1 LGVLVHGGA
10 TRQLTPNIPVWQDAP
25 VSAVVPKPPEPS
37 ILPKRTGPP
46 KIVTK
51 LELASLPPGTRHNL
65 HLQLF
70 RDPAGQPLRV
80 PVLVVR
86 GAEPGPVLGVT
97 AAIHGN
103 ELNGIPAVHR
113 FVHGL
118 DPKRLSGT
126 VAAISV
132 VNIPGFLLRRR
143 GFSDARDLNR
153 LFPGKTGGTD
163 SQLWIEKLREQF
175 LVRLDYLVDLHTAG
189 PGRTNPVYARIDLDD
204 PATVELGIAA
214 KPDLILH
221 KPANPK
227 TLRGAAGELGIPCMT
242 LELGAPQVLQPEI
255 VERATKGLRRI
266 ARHLEMI
273 QRPLNPR
280 SRPPLCGESS
290 WVYTEHG
297 GLLEVFPELL
307 ERVREGQLIG
317 RIVNLFGEIVG
328 EYHAPFRGVV
338 IGKTI
343 DPLAPIGTRIVHLGK
358 LSAWEE

>member
-1 LGVLVHGGA
+1 VS
-10 TRQLTPNIPVWQDAP
+10 TIPPPRAAP
-25 VSAVVPKPPEPS
+25 PV
-37 ILPKRTGPP
+37 LPKRDGPP

-51 LELASLPPGTRHNL
+51 LDLASLPPGTRHHL

-86 GAEPGPVLGVT
+86 GIDPGPVLGVT

-118 DPKRLSGT
+118 DPKRLRGT
-126 VAAISV
+126 VVAISV

-153 LFPGKTGGTD
+153 LFPGKDGGTD
-163 SQLWIEKLREQF
+163 SQLWIGKLREQF
-175 LVRLDYLVDLHTAG
+175 LTRVDFLVDLHTAG
-189 PGRTNPVYARIDLDD
+189 PGRTNPVYARINLDE
-204 PATVELGIAA
+204 PLTVELGVAA
-214 KPDLILH
+214 KPDLLLH
-221 KPANPK
+221 KPPNPK
-227 TLRGAAGELGIPCMT
+227 TLRGAAQAAGVPCVT

-266 ARHLEMI
+266 ARHLEMLP
-273 QRPLNPR
+273 RPLVLR
-280 SRPPLCGESS
+280 SRPPLCRESS
-290 WVYTEHG
+290 WLYTEHG

-307 ERVREGQLIG
+307 ERVREGEPIG

-328 EYHAPFRGVV
+328 EYHAPHKGIV

-343 DPLAPIGTRIVHLGK
+343 DPVAPIGTRIIHLGR
-358 LSAWEE
+358 LANWEDVESS

>member
-1 LGVLVHGGA
+1 MAEIVC
-10 TRQLTPNIPVWQDAP
+10 
-25 VSAVVPKPPEPS
+25 VSQPPPERPDPPA
-37 ILPKRTGPP
+37 LPKREGPP

-51 LELASLPPGTRHNL
+51 LDLAKLPLGTRHRL

-118 DPKRLSGT
+118 DPKRLRGT
-126 VAAISV
+126 VVAISV

-153 LFPGKTGGTD
+153 LFPGKDGGTD
-163 SQLWIEKLREQF
+163 SQLWIGRLREQF
-175 LVRLDYLVDLHTAG
+175 LTQVDFLVDLHTAG
-189 PGRTNPVYARIDLDD
+189 PGRTNPVYARIDLDE
-204 PATVELGIAA
+204 PTSVELGVAA
-214 KPDLILH
+214 KPDLVLH

-227 TLRGAAGELGIPCMT
+227 TLRGAARELGVPCVT

-255 VERATKGLRRI
+255 VERATNGLRRI
-266 ARHLEMI
+266 ARYLEMLP
-273 QRPLNPR
+273 RPLNVR
-280 SRPPLCGESS
+280 SRPTLCSESS
-290 WVYTEHG
+290 WLYTEHG

-307 ERVREGQLIG
+307 ERVREGQSIA
-317 RIVNLFGEIVG
+317 RIVNLFGEVVG
-328 EYHAPFRGVV
+328 EYQAPHKGIV
-338 IGKTI
+338 IGKTL
-343 DPLAPIGTRIVHLGK
+343 DPVAPIGTRIVHLGK
-358 LSAWEE
+358 LAAWDD

>member
-1 LGVLVHGGA
+1 M
-10 TRQLTPNIPVWQDAP
+10 RD
-25 VSAVVPKPPEPS
+25 
-37 ILPKRTGPP
+37 GPP

-51 LELASLPPGTRHNL
+51 LDLANLPPGTRHNL

-118 DPKRLSGT
+118 DPKRLRGT
-126 VAAISV
+126 VVAISV

-153 LFPGKTGGTD
+153 LFPGKDGGTD
-163 SQLWIEKLREQF
+163 SQLWIGKLREQF
-175 LVRLDYLVDLHTAG
+175 LTRLDFLVDLHTAG
-189 PGRTNPVYARIDLDD
+189 PGRTNPVYARVNLDE
-204 PATVELGIAA
+204 PLTVEMGVAA

-221 KPANPK
+221 KPPNPR
-227 TLRGAAGELGIPCMT
+227 TLRGAARAAGIPGVT
-242 LELGAPQVLQPEI
+242 LELGAPQILQPEI
-255 VERATKGLRRI
+255 VERGTKGLRRI
-266 ARHLEMI
+266 ARHLEMLG
-273 QRPLNPR
+273 RPLAPR
-280 SRPPLCGESS
+280 SRPPLCSESN
-290 WVYTEHG
+290 WLYTEHG

-307 ERVREGQLIG
+307 ERVREGDPIA
-317 RIVNLFGEIVG
+317 RVVNLFGEIIG
-328 EYHAPFRGVV
+328 EYHAPYKGVI

-343 DPLAPIGTRIVHLGK
+343 DPVAPIGTRIINLGK
-358 LSAWEE
+358 LAVWDDVA

>member
-1 LGVLVHGGA
+1 M
-10 TRQLTPNIPVWQDAP
+10 RD
-25 VSAVVPKPPEPS
+25 
-37 ILPKRTGPP
+37 GPP

-51 LELASLPPGTRHNL
+51 LDLTVLPPGTRHHL

-86 GAEPGPVLGVT
+86 GAEPGPILGVT
-97 AAIHGN
+97 AAVHGN

-118 DPKRLSGT
+118 DPKRLRGT
-126 VAAISV
+126 VVAISV

-153 LFPGKTGGTD
+153 LFPGKDGGTD
-163 SQLWIEKLREQF
+163 SQLWIARLREQF
-175 LVRLDYLVDLHTAG
+175 LTRLDFLVDLHTAG
-189 PGRTNPVYARIDLDD
+189 PGRTNPVYARVDLED
-204 PATVELGIAA
+204 PITVDLGVAA

-221 KPANPK
+221 KPANTK
-227 TLRGAAGELGIPCMT
+227 TLRGAAGALGVPCVT

-266 ARHLEMI
+266 ARHLEMLP
-273 QRPLNPR
+273 RPLTPR
-280 SRPPLCGESS
+280 SRPPLCSESE
-290 WVYTEHG
+290 WIYTAHG
-297 GLLEVFPELL
+297 GLLEVFPEPL
-307 ERVREGQLIG
+307 ERVREGEAIA
-317 RIVNLFGEIVG
+317 RIVNLFGEVVG
-328 EYHAPFRGVV
+328 EYQAPHKGII

-343 DPLAPIGTRIVHLGK
+343 DPVAPIGTRIVHLGK
-358 LSAWEE
+358 LAAWED

>member
-1 LGVLVHGGA
+1 M
-10 TRQLTPNIPVWQDAP
+10 
-25 VSAVVPKPPEPS
+25 SSSPPPRAEPTV
-37 ILPKRTGPP
+37 LPKRVGPP
-46 KIVTK
+46 KIVNK
-51 LELASLPPGTRHNL
+51 LDLASLPAGTLHQL
-65 HLQLF
+65 HLHLF

-86 GAEPGPVLGVT
+86 GSEPGPILGLT

-118 DPKRLSGT
+118 DPKRLRGT
-126 VAAISV
+126 VVAISV

-153 LFPGKTGGTD
+153 LFPGKLGGTD
-163 SQLWIEKLREQF
+163 SQLWIDRLREQF
-175 LVRLDYLVDLHTAG
+175 LTHVDFLIDLHTAG
-189 PGRTNPVYARIDLDD
+189 PGRTNPIYARVDLED
-204 PATVELGIAA
+204 PLTVELGVAA

-227 TLRGAAGELGIPCMT
+227 TLRGAASELEIPCVT
-242 LELGAPQVLQPEI
+242 LELGAPQVLQQEI
-255 VERATKGLRRI
+255 IERATAGLRRI

-273 QRPLNPR
+273 GRPLNPR
-280 SRPPLCGESS
+280 GRPQLCNDSS

-297 GLLEVFPELL
+297 GLLEVYPAPLD
-307 ERVREGQLIG
+307 RVRKGEAIA

-328 EYHAPFRGVV
+328 EYEAPFKGIV
-338 IGKTI
+338 IGKTV
-343 DPLAPIGTRIVHLGK
+343 DPVAPIGTRIVHLGQ
-358 LSAWEE
+358 LAPWED

>member
-1 LGVLVHGGA
+1 VSTVPPP
-10 TRQLTPNIPVWQDAP
+10 RPAP
-25 VSAVVPKPPEPS
+25 PA
-37 ILPKRTGPP
+37 LPKRDGPP

-86 GAEPGPVLGVT
+86 GSEPGPVLGVT

-118 DPKRLSGT
+118 DPKRLRGT
-126 VAAISV
+126 VVAISV

-143 GFSDARDLNR
+143 GFSDGRDLNR
-153 LFPGKTGGTD
+153 LFPGKDGGTD
-163 SQLWIEKLREQF
+163 SQLWIGKLREHF
-175 LVRLDYLVDLHTAG
+175 LTRVDFLVDLHTAG
-189 PGRTNPVYARIDLDD
+189 PGRTNPVYARVNLDE
-204 PATVELGIAA
+204 PLTVELGVAA
-214 KPDLILH
+214 KPDLVLH
-221 KPANPK
+221 KPPNPR
-227 TLRGAAGELGIPCMT
+227 TLRGAAQALGIPGVT

-255 VERATKGLRRI
+255 VERATTALRRI
-266 ARHLEMI
+266 ARHLEMLA
-273 QRPLNPR
+273 RPLALR
-280 SRPPLCGESS
+280 SRPPLCSESS
-290 WVYTEHG
+290 WLYTEHG

-307 ERVREGQLIG
+307 ERVREGDLIA

-328 EYHAPFRGVV
+328 EYQAPYKGVV

-343 DPLAPIGTRIVHLGK
+343 DPVAPVGTRTIHLGK
-358 LSAWEE
+358 LAQWEDD